1 MGKASSAKKVAR
13 AARAGQ
19 TASSSERREL
29 GFPITIAVI
38 LVLGVLLVGW
48 ARTQRDASAAPTISD
63 HWHSAYGVYDCTTGG
78 FQDPILDESDA
89 DGIHTHGDGLIHIHP
104 FNSSATGDNAT
115 MGVFLDVIGASITED
130 AITFPDRDPLEAG
143 VECDGE
149 EAIIQVLRFD
159 ADNTDI
165 SPEVI
170 TSDFDDIKFRKN
182 REAFT
187 IALAPEGA
195 DLPLPPTVGVSLDTV
210 SPTDLVPGE
219 TYDPE
224 TGEVSR
230 IDEDEADPEG
240 ADAGDAETE
249 NPEDAADG
257 GGVTDTPTTDAT
269 TSGSEDEGDTGSN

>member
-38 LVLGVLLVGW
+38 VVLGVLLVGW

-63 HWHSAYGVYDCTTGG
+63 HWHSAYGIYDCTTGE

-115 MGVFLDVIGASITED
+115 MGVFLDVIGASITEE
-130 AITFPDRDPLEAG
+130 AISFPDRDELQAG

-165 SPEVI
+165 APEVI

-187 IALAPEGA
+187 IALAPPGA
-195 DLPLPPTVGVSLDTV
+195 DLALPPTVGVSLDTV

-230 IDEDEADPEG
+230 IEETDEGDG
-240 ADAGDAETE
+240 GDAGDAETE
-249 NPEDAADG
+249 NPGDPADG
-257 GGVTDTPTTDAT
+257 GSVTDTPTTDAT